1 MFTNFK
7 QIIIAVYY
15 HKSWRNFVHEQELD
29 LKLRD
34 LINIT

>member
-7 QIIIAVYY
+7 QINVIVYY
-15 HKSWRNFVHEQELD
+15 HKSWCKFVHEQELD

-34 LINIT
+34 LIKIV